1 MSGVQISLSDFPD
14 DIIEPMTPILE
25 AIGLVEGG
33 SEQLDLDGWTL
44 DKALSF
50 ITSYQRTTA
59 ILSILDFIESIPIPK
74 TMYRDADGHV
84 TDTSS
89 DGSTAETWYSLV
101 NFNHIGKNINF
112 GVSLHREKKSD
123 LLPDGTNCQIAFIG
137 LFAGIKGIEVGSTS
151 LLDLDLS
158 LPFIRIESMPNGT
171 VSKKMLL
178 TENAELDEDSYSSLS
193 IQARLYPDASG
204 SNPVVLGDPNAAHCD
219 AITLRLAI
227 GRPGVDIELNLDNYV
242 GGASAV
248 PQDLDLSLMQAGQ
261 GFNPDYNQL
270 LDILISAIPSGSIS
284 EHLLPLLGLDANKA
298 PSIPEL
304 GLVNL
309 LMGMNSPM
317 DAVNGVK
324 SWALGIIQ
332 DSTIFEAWIRHFAAL
347 FTGSDS
353 VPSYL
358 QGDGTEAVP
367 WEVSFPLPSLDGEFV
382 IRLWTTTA
390 ADGTF
395 WINAGLD
402 ANVSIGF
409 NDVGGVDQSSIDFVL
424 NMDIFSYPLI
434 GSGSAQTLQSGFLG
448 VEIHAK
454 DGKLLEWFKDS
465 VPLSIENVLGN
476 FTGSVGS
483 IRAGLSIDQ
492 NRSVQPDLCMVGVIV
507 DGSTPRDIDLLSGGL
522 AGHLVDLLT
531 DPFRN
536 AISDILAND
545 PYLQRIGAIMGLVCP
560 RNNGTGYNVRNHWED
575 TLDFRIGGV
584 NQNIGI
590 SDFLSDPIAT
600 IGRYHRALL
609 ETSSLTNVL
618 AGTDLETVRPWSLI
632 LEAVMDLAH
641 SIASEIGGG
650 SAIPIREDGSCDI
663 VQSTNGSTETYTVD
677 ITSGDSF
684 PQFQLE
690 VDYDSGLFS
699 LHPIISLPEIPLGKT
714 LELEIGI
721 IVDLFSIDLP
731 DPAVADSVG
740 GQAHWLE
747 GARLEATLQAQM
759 QPDSSTRP
767 DIPILSMAAMDM
779 SIQSINAGLE
789 WVAPTDVQGSQF
801 GYYFDVVDFQFGGSF
816 PDLSAFMNGLPAGFD
831 FGNLSG
837 LSWDG
842 IDLRLPDLSFIRFRG
857 FNLEWFESDGTTRNW
872 NGIGPITIPGV
883 SISLPDID
891 IGSFSGWNLSL
902 NLRSLDGTFNL
913 RSILLDFFPDFDT
926 NWDLNSFLSSIQIRS
941 LIGKF
946 LSLRCGRLGLFLAG
960 FFRIDPHF
968 PMFDLGQMLRG
979 NGFEMPKFNLPNLP
993 EAWKLSLGMNSNSLG
1008 MGPFSLPFDWPEI
1021 NWNLLLTNPFEA
1033 LKAFFIDLFN
1043 GQSKSGQPFALPALR
1058 WFWGLFSASLPD
1070 LRLPDFGWGNSSK
1083 SGSGWTG
1090 FNWNGLNWGGLNW
1103 PNLNWNGINWGDLNW
1118 DGFNFSGLDTS
1129 GINWKQLDWGSLDWH
1144 LLNWDQLNWSALD
1157 WQSLNWRQLNWQ
1169 GLDWGAL
1176 NWGDLGWDRLVSDDT
1191 AWTGFDWSGF
1201 DWSTLNWSGL
1211 GWTMLKW
1218 DNIDWGQF
1226 LGGFSGFKIE
1236 LPSIPLTLTG
1246 AGTYEDPWAI
1256 GLQKEGFPAVEILVW
1271 LDPDGPPRIEGLVEV
1286 FHSLSDEVLDL
1297 LDNVL
1302 ASNSPELPSDW
1313 ASSIAQMLLQ
1323 LSVYDGKASHAI
1335 GNMPQH
1341 QIARN
1346 LLGFE
1351 YFMRSSDGLLGLA
1364 SQQDW
1369 GTVAQTNPHEAHHL
1383 NSLRTTSIINEAVG
1397 FLNSVAGSIP
1407 WKVLFV
1413 SPSWMTST
1421 AWDDMVQGFV
1431 TAHAGSSALEVT
1443 DLSAVSGQT
1452 VSQIGMTD
1460 KSGHDAS
1467 SRFHLL
1473 MPSLHIPTGGSY
1485 SDYLDAQVSAMVDH
1499 LTDGTACKVFL
1510 IGHSV
1515 GGLAVRYYADGGPDI
1530 QFDGSS
1536 VNRDTKVMGALTV
1549 STPHGQDVLHE
1560 TGAGAA
1566 VLQIMQLL
1574 RLIGSVD
1581 PANPPAFDPAAFTSI
1596 VANASGEVNL
1606 TPEIIEQLS
1615 HLLLEAGMKTYN
1627 AGVSI

>member
-1 MSGVQISLSDFPD
+1 M
-14 DIIEPMTPILE
+14 
-25 AIGLVEGG
+25 
-33 SEQLDLDGWTL
+33 
-44 DKALSF
+44 
-50 ITSYQRTTA
+50 
-59 ILSILDFIESIPIPK
+59 
-74 TMYRDADGHV
+74 
-84 TDTSS
+84 
-89 DGSTAETWYSLV
+89 
-101 NFNHIGKNINF
+101 
-112 GVSLHREKKSD
+112 
-123 LLPDGTNCQIAFIG
+123 
-137 LFAGIKGIEVGSTS
+137 
-151 LLDLDLS
+151 
-158 LPFIRIESMPNGT
+158 
-171 VSKKMLL
+171 
-178 TENAELDEDSYSSLS
+178 
-193 IQARLYPDASG
+193 
-204 SNPVVLGDPNAAHCD
+204 
-219 AITLRLAI
+219 
-227 GRPGVDIELNLDNYV
+227 
-242 GGASAV
+242 
-248 PQDLDLSLMQAGQ
+248 
-261 GFNPDYNQL
+261 
-270 LDILISAIPSGSIS
+270 
-284 EHLLPLLGLDANKA
+284 
-298 PSIPEL
+298 
-304 GLVNL
+304 
-309 LMGMNSPM
+309 
-317 DAVNGVK
+317 
-324 SWALGIIQ
+324 
-332 DSTIFEAWIRHFAAL
+332 
-347 FTGSDS
+347 
-353 VPSYL
+353 
-358 QGDGTEAVP
+358 
-367 WEVSFPLPSLDGEFV
+367 SFPLPSLDGEFV

-395 WINAGLD
+395 WIHAGLD

-409 NDVGGVDQSSIDFVL
+409 NDVGGEDQSSIDFVL
-424 NMDIFSYPLI
+424 NMDLFSYPLI
-434 GSGSAQTLQSGFLG
+434 GSGSALTLQSGFLG

-454 DGKLLEWFKDS
+454 DGKLLEWFEDS

-492 NRSVQPDLCMVGVIV
+492 NRNVQPDLCMVGVIV

-545 PYLQRIGAIMGLVCP
+545 PYLQRIGAIMGLGCP
-560 RNNGTGYNVRNHWED
+560 RNNGSGYNVRNHWED

-740 GQAHWLE
+740 GQANWLE

-1008 MGPFSLPFDWPEI
+1008 M
-1021 NWNLLLTNPFEA
+1021 
-1033 LKAFFIDLFN
+1033 
-1043 GQSKSGQPFALPALR
+1043 
-1058 WFWGLFSASLPD
+1058 
-1070 LRLPDFGWGNSSK
+1070 
-1083 SGSGWTG
+1083 
-1090 FNWNGLNWGGLNW
+1090 
-1103 PNLNWNGINWGDLNW
+1103 
-1118 DGFNFSGLDTS
+1118 
-1129 GINWKQLDWGSLDWH
+1129 
-1144 LLNWDQLNWSALD
+1144 
-1157 WQSLNWRQLNWQ
+1157 
-1169 GLDWGAL
+1169 
-1176 NWGDLGWDRLVSDDT
+1176 
-1191 AWTGFDWSGF
+1191 
-1201 DWSTLNWSGL
+1201 
-1211 GWTMLKW
+1211 
-1218 DNIDWGQF
+1218 
-1226 LGGFSGFKIE
+1226 
-1236 LPSIPLTLTG
+1236 
-1246 AGTYEDPWAI
+1246 
-1256 GLQKEGFPAVEILVW
+1256 
-1271 LDPDGPPRIEGLVEV
+1271 
-1286 FHSLSDEVLDL
+1286 
-1297 LDNVL
+1297 
-1302 ASNSPELPSDW
+1302 
-1313 ASSIAQMLLQ
+1313 
-1323 LSVYDGKASHAI
+1323 
-1335 GNMPQH
+1335 
-1341 QIARN
+1341 
-1346 LLGFE
+1346 
-1351 YFMRSSDGLLGLA
+1351 
-1364 SQQDW
+1364 
-1369 GTVAQTNPHEAHHL
+1369 
-1383 NSLRTTSIINEAVG
+1383 
-1397 FLNSVAGSIP
+1397 
-1407 WKVLFV
+1407 
-1413 SPSWMTST
+1413 
-1421 AWDDMVQGFV
+1421 
-1431 TAHAGSSALEVT
+1431 
-1443 DLSAVSGQT
+1443 
-1452 VSQIGMTD
+1452 
-1460 KSGHDAS
+1460 
-1467 SRFHLL
+1467 
-1473 MPSLHIPTGGSY
+1473 
-1485 SDYLDAQVSAMVDH
+1485 
-1499 LTDGTACKVFL
+1499 
-1510 IGHSV
+1510 
-1515 GGLAVRYYADGGPDI
+1515 
-1530 QFDGSS
+1530 
-1536 VNRDTKVMGALTV
+1536 
-1549 STPHGQDVLHE
+1549 
-1560 TGAGAA
+1560 
-1566 VLQIMQLL
+1566 
-1574 RLIGSVD
+1574 
-1581 PANPPAFDPAAFTSI
+1581 
-1596 VANASGEVNL
+1596 
-1606 TPEIIEQLS
+1606 
-1615 HLLLEAGMKTYN
+1615 
-1627 AGVSI
+1627 